1 MKYKSASLTL
11 KGKRK
16 ENQDNVLFLEKDGI
30 LLASVA
36 DGMGGH
42 VGGAKASEIVNETI
56 SALFERTNFPDH
68 EHSTMVKWLDYVS
81 NSAQKKLNDFTKEN
95 QDFSDMGSTLVCAL
109 IVEDIIH
116 ILNIGDSRAQ
126 AFWSGVV
133 SQITKD
139 QNLREHLI
147 STQTINIKDYS
158 KNAFSNV
165 LMSSLGPTK
174 TTEKDYYKVRFENEM
189 SFLLTSDG
197 IHDYIDSNKLSLF
210 LSKKTSLKTKTQLI
224 AKEALENNSNDNLSI
239 ILIKGKK

>member
-30 LLASVA
+30 ILASVA

-42 VGGAKASEIVNETI
+42 VGGAKASQIVNETI
-56 SALFERTNFPDH
+56 AALFERTTFPDAEH
-68 EHSTMVKWLDYVS
+68 ETMVKWLDYVS
-81 NSAQKKLNDFTKEN
+81 NSAQKNLNDFTKEN
-95 QDFSDMGSTLVCAL
+95 QDFSDMGSTLVCSL
-109 IVEDIIH
+109 IVGDMVH

-126 AFWSGVV
+126 AHWTGVV

-147 STQTINIKDYS
+147 TTQTINIKDYS

-174 TTEKDYYKVRFENEM
+174 TTEKDYYKVQFEDEM

-197 IHDYIDSNKLSLF
+197 IHDYIDPTKLSGI

-224 AKEALENNSNDNLSI
+224 AKEALTNNSNDNLSI
-239 ILIKGKK
+239 ILIKGRK